1 MEDTQPTEPTASSQG
16 ERIAFL
22 VDVDNT
28 LLDNDAAK
36 EEIDRKMRLVLG
48 DTETERFW
56 EAYETV
62 RRETGRVAVPQAL
75 VEYLRDLP
83 PETDPAAALDRHIA
97 LADALIG
104 VPYANYV
111 YPGALD
117 SLARLRELGRVAILT
132 EGDPAF
138 QATKVAR
145 AQLADAVEGY
155 VFVCPDKSAYLRE
168 VAAIFPADRL
178 VLVEDKANNITR
190 ARRIFAGLGVPFS
203 GIFVRQGK
211 YAAATGPDWRGAE
224 LIVESV
230 GELAAMA
237 PDAIAA
243 ALRTPIDPTDA

>member
-1 MEDTQPTEPTASSQG
+1 MSDAQSTEPTAASLG
-16 ERIAFL
+16 ERVAFL

-48 DTETERFW
+48 DVETERFW

-75 VEYLRDLP
+75 VEYRRDLP
-83 PETDPAAALDRHIA
+83 SGTDPAAARDQHIA

-104 VPYANYV
+104 VPYVNYV
-111 YPGALD
+111 YPGAVDALHV
-117 SLARLRELGRVAILT
+117 LREVGRVAILT

-145 AQLADAVEGY
+145 AELADAVEGY

-168 VAAIFPADRL
+168 VAAIFPADRM
-178 VLVEDKANNITR
+178 VLVEDKADNIDR
-190 ARRIFAGLGVPFS
+190 ARRIFTGLGLAFS

-211 YAAATGPDWRGAE
+211 YAAATGPDWHGAE
-224 LIVESV
+224 LTVDTI
-230 GELAAMA
+230 GELASMS
-237 PDAIAA
+237 PEAIAA
-243 ALRTPIDPTDA
+243 ALRTPIGVTTA

>member
-1 MEDTQPTEPTASSQG
+1 MDDTQPTEPTASSQG

-48 DTETERFW
+48 DAETERFW

-83 PETDPAAALDRHIA
+83 AETDAAAALDRHIA

-104 VPYANYV
+104 VPYADYV
-111 YPGALD
+111 YPGALAA
-117 SLARLRELGRVAILT
+117 LARLREIGRVAILT

-178 VLVEDKANNITR
+178 VLVEDKATNIER
-190 ARRIFAGLGVPFS
+190 ARRVFAGLGVPFS

-211 YAAATGPDWRGAE
+211 YAAATAPDWPGAE
-224 LIVESV
+224 LTVDSV
-230 GELAAMA
+230 GELAEMT
-237 PDAIAA
+237 PEAIVA
-243 ALRTPIDPTDA
+243 ALRTRIAPSDA

>member
-1 MEDTQPTEPTASSQG
+1 MVDTQPVEPTPASAN

-28 LLDNDAAK
+28 LVDNDSAK

-48 DTETERFW
+48 DVETERFW
-56 EAYETV
+56 EVYETV
-62 RRETGRVAVPQAL
+62 RSETGRVAVPQAL

-83 PETDPAAALDRHIA
+83 PGTDPAAALDQHMA

-111 YPGALD
+111 YPGAID
-117 SLARLRELGRVAILT
+117 SLARLRKVGRVAILT

-145 AQLADAVEGY
+145 AHLADAVEGY

-168 VAAIFPADRL
+168 VAAIFPADRM
-178 VLVEDKANNITR
+178 VLVEDKARNIDL
-190 ARRIFAGLGVPFS
+190 AREIFTDLGVPFS

-211 YAAATGPDWRGAE
+211 YAAATAPDWHGAE
-224 LIVESV
+224 LTVESI
-230 GELAAMA
+230 GELAGMT
-237 PDAIAA
+237 PEAIVA
-243 ALRTPIDPTDA
+243 ALRSSIAPNEA